1 MACTVLRQLC
11 ASLDTIPSAV
21 ADFYQKNRNEIRD
34 QTWFQELQIV
44 LRRVLRTF
52 SSCYLIIDA
61 VDETEA
67 IRQRVDLL
75 ALVDVMRSASR
86 QFKLFATTRP
96 HLANIQSRFTNPV
109 VVQVSAQEAD
119 LRIYL
124 SGMID
129 AHPDADHVM
138 DASLKM
144 EVLDRLCENAN
155 GMFLLPS
162 LQIRDILDQPTRG
175 DIKRSLQDLPTDLTA
190 VFSSTIDRIKSLPS
204 RRLHVA
210 MRSLMWISHTRRPL
224 KSIELQHALALRPGD
239 KSIHSDDILSVRTII
254 DSCFGLLEIERDSNT
269 IRLVH
274 FSLEEYLRSQD
285 HQLFED
291 ANLTV
296 LRTCLQYMSM
306 RSVEPLPFKNRTDF
320 AKEAKE
326 LSFLEYACLEWGFH
340 ARLVPLAQYQDLA
353 LPLLKNEPS
362 LLTMARLRDARS
374 PDFRGWRE
382 RMWAWALSSNAG
394 AGISLAASY
403 GLTDL
408 LRLLL
413 SQHTEPNLLARNMYG
428 STPLHEC
435 AVYGHEQAA
444 ELLIAHGADLL
455 DHNRGKATP
464 FFLAISYGHLDMA
477 QMLLKHSRA
486 QLDSHCKSGMTPL
499 IKAVDVGSESL
510 VEFLLQQG
518 ALVAP
523 HDWKG
528 RTALHHAAAQGNLN
542 IARMLVL
549 AGALVHTSASQGLT
563 PLDLAATAGHLDIT
577 KYLIDNGAD
586 IFHRAEDR
594 WSVLHR
600 AARGGHVDNVVLLLE
615 VGAETLEQ
623 DYRGSIPLHHAVR
636 SGHLETVSQLL
647 EYEPAL
653 RQKQLFARDKKGN
666 TPREVAFYCAQYR
679 IHKYLRSVEWEVLGT
694 APSNSSKIT
703 TAIETGDLAT
713 IDHILSSDP
722 TLLEQPDEDGQPPLH
737 VAIQESQFAIASH
750 LLARGADIESIG
762 YHGWHPLHIASSLG
776 NFEAVQLCLAHKAS
790 VTTRTSTQQTCL
802 HKAASSHSLPVIRH
816 LIASGAEINAR
827 NDRGMTALHVAAHQ
841 NSLRI
846 VRALVLEYGMD
857 IVQTDKTGATAA
869 NWAEKAAHNDVLAFL
884 KGEEKG
890 VKSRAAEDAA
900 AGKRREKRWSKRHGM
915 RQSLSHETEPGNPG
929 QKRDKET
936 HVTEEQDTETQDVET
951 QDPEDNMRPTFTIA
965 EPIAEPG

>member
-11 ASLDTIPSAV
+11 ASLGTIPSAV
-21 ADFYQKNRNEIRD
+21 ADFYQKTRNEVRD
-34 QTWFQELQIV
+34 QTWFQELQTV
-44 LRRVLRTF
+44 LRRVMATA
-52 SSCYLIIDA
+52 STCYLIIDA
-61 VDETEA
+61 LDETEG
-67 IRQRVDLL
+67 IKQRGDLL
-75 ALVDVMRSASR
+75 ALVDVMRSASE
-86 QFKLFATTRP
+86 QLKLFATARP
-96 HLANIQSRFTNPV
+96 HLANIESRFANPI
-109 VVQVSAQEAD
+109 VVQVTAQEAD

-138 DASLKM
+138 DPALKQ

-162 LQIRDILDQPTRG
+162 LHIRDILDQPTRG
-175 DIKRSLQDLPTDLTA
+175 DIRRSLQNLSTDLTT
-190 VFSSTIDRIKSLPS
+190 VFSSTVDRIKSLPN
-204 RRLHVA
+204 RRLNVA

-224 KSIELQHALALRPGD
+224 KSVELQHALALRPGD
-239 KSIHSDDILSVRTII
+239 KSLNSDDILAVRTII
-254 DSCFGLLEIERDSNT
+254 DSCFGLLEVERDSNT

-274 FSLEEYLRSQD
+274 FSLEEYLQSQD
-285 HQLFED
+285 HDLFEN
-291 ANLTV
+291 ANLTI

-306 RSVEPLPFKNRTDF
+306 NSVKPLPFKNRTDF
-320 AKEAKE
+320 AKEVKG
-326 LSFLEYACLEWGFH
+326 LPFLEYACLEWGFH
-340 ARLVPLAQYQDLA
+340 AKLVPVSQYEDLV
-353 LPLLKNEPS
+353 LPLLENGPS
-362 LLTMARLRDARS
+362 LLTIARVRDARS
-374 PDFRGWRE
+374 PDFRRWRE
-382 RMWAWALSSNAG
+382 RMWAWALSSNGG

-444 ELLIAHGADLL
+444 ELLISHGADLL
-455 DHNRGKATP
+455 DHNKGQATP
-464 FFLAISYGHLDMA
+464 FFLAISYGRLSMA
-477 QMLLKHSRA
+477 RLLLKYSRA

-499 IKAVDVGSESL
+499 MKAVDVGSELL

-518 ALVAP
+518 ALVAA
-523 HDWKG
+523 HDWKH
-528 RTALHHAAAQGNLN
+528 RTALHHAAAQGNLS

-549 AGALVHTSASQGLT
+549 AGALVHVPASQGLT
-563 PLDLAATAGHLDIT
+563 PLDLAATAGHRDVT
-577 KYLIDNGAD
+577 EYLIDNGAD
-586 IFHRAEDR
+586 ISHKAEDR
-594 WSVLHR
+594 WNVLHR

-623 DYRGSIPLHHAVR
+623 DYRGNIPLHHAVR

-653 RQKQLFARDKKGN
+653 RQEQLFARDIKEN
-666 TPREVAFYCAQYR
+666 TPREVAFYCAQYHV
-679 IHKYLRSVEWEVLGT
+679 HKYLRSVEWEVLGT
-694 APSNSSKIT
+694 APGSSSKIT

-713 IDHILSSDP
+713 INYILSSEP
-722 TLLEQPDEDGQPPLH
+722 KLLEQPDEDGQPPLH
-737 VAIQESQFAIASH
+737 VAIQESQFAIAHH
-750 LLARGADIESIG
+750 LLACGADIESIG

-776 NFEAVQLCLAHKAS
+776 NVEAVQLCLAHKAS

-802 HKAASSHSLPVIRH
+802 HKAASSHSLPVMRQ
-816 LIASGAEINAR
+816 LIASGAEVNAR

-857 IVQTDKTGATAA
+857 VMQTDKTGATAA
-869 NWAEKAAHNDVLAFL
+869 NWAEKAAHTDVLAFL

-890 VKSRAAEDAA
+890 VKSRAGEEAA
-900 AGKRREKRWSKRHGM
+900 SKRWKTRWSKRHG
-915 RQSLSHETEPGNPG
+915 
-929 QKRDKET
+929 KRDSQLRDKAQEDVGQALEKEARET
-936 HVTEEQDTETQDVET
+936 GEKGTEAQGADDDV
-951 QDPEDNMRPTFTIA
+951 RPRSILA
-965 EPIAEPG
+965 ELG